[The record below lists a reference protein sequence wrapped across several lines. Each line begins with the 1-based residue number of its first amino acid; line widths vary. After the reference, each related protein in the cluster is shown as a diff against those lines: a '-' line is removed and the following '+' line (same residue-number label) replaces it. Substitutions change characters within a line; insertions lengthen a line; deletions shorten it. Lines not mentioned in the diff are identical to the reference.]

1 MRSFFTSLRFFMHK
15 VYMFSCNSD
24 AIRQRFRFLRPPI
37 HLYFLTQFVWGYQT
51 GGNNVTNIRQSPRH
65 LSIFRGGNALFLNLY
80 EKKRFFCCRFRN
92 ISYLC
97 TAINEKWQSFYFH
110 KNKLI
115 PKRRSVVRQSAFF
128 YSGAGF
134 RLRGAFHPESG
145 LIIKVCSN
153 N

>member
-115 PKRRSVVRQSAFF
+115 PKGGQSWDSPPFF
-128 YSGAGF
+128 IQGPDSD
-134 RLRGAFHPESG
+134 LEG
-145 LIIKVCSN
+145 LSIPNRV
-153 N
+153 